1 MIIKE
6 AFNQKNCIKNLCA
19 YELYYQ
25 VSLGKLA
32 SLSKINDLNY
42 EVDFTLALGS
52 IYEVIQDIKELD
64 NALEILDTEI
74 QKQAAMDAMQ
84 NFVNANLELIK
95 NKSIKVDELINE
107 INDETFFNETMN
119 EVCEINYKEV
129 FKKYENLITEELSK
143 QIITSLNDLMK
154 GN

>member
-1 MIIKE
+1 MNIKE

-32 SLSKINDLNY
+32 SLSKINDLDY

-52 IYEVIQDIKELD
+52 IYEVIQDIKDLK
-64 NALEILDTEI
+64 NAKEILDNEI

-95 NKSIKVDELINE
+95 NKSIKVDDLINE
-107 INDETFFNETMN
+107 INDETFFNETMK
-119 EVCEINYKEV
+119 EVCEINYQEV
-129 FKKYENLITEELSK
+129 SNKYKSLITKELSI
-143 QIITSLNDLMK
+143 QIIKSLNDLMK
-154 GN
+154 

>member
-1 MIIKE
+1 MNIKE

-25 VSLGKLA
+25 VSLGKLS
-32 SLSKINDLNY
+32 SLSKINDLDY

-52 IYEVIQDIKELD
+52 IYEVIQDIKDLK
-64 NALEILDTEI
+64 NAKEILDNEI

-95 NKSIKVDELINE
+95 NKSIKVDDLINE
-107 INDETFFNETMN
+107 INDEKFFNETMN
-119 EVCEINYKEV
+119 EVCEINYQEV
-129 FKKYENLITEELSK
+129 SNKYKKLITEELSI
-143 QIITSLNDLMK
+143 QIIKSLNDLIK
-154 GN
+154 

>member
-1 MIIKE
+1 MNIKE

-32 SLSKINDLNY
+32 SLSKINDLDY

-52 IYEVIQDIKELD
+52 IYEVIQDIKDLK
-64 NALEILDTEI
+64 NAKEILDNEI

-95 NKSIKVDELINE
+95 NKSIKVDDLINE
-107 INDETFFNETMN
+107 INDETFFNETMK
-119 EVCEINYKEV
+119 EVCEINYQEV
-129 FKKYENLITEELSK
+129 SNKYKNLISKELSI
-143 QIITSLNDLMK
+143 QIIKSLNDLMK
-154 GN
+154 